1 MPLFFVLGAIIGRDF
16 HVSTVFK
23 QIEPSFR
30 RSTSGK
36 IDRYGLVKF
45 PKTGW

>member
-1 MPLFFVLGAIIGRDF
+1 MPLFFGLGAIIGRDF